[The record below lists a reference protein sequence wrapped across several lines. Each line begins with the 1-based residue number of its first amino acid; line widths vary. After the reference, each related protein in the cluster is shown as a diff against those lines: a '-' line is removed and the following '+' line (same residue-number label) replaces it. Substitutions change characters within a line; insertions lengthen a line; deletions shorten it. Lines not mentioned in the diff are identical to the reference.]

1 MPMRYTQS
9 EPWKEAILAAFYG
22 RPSEPPGRTR
32 GGVCLREARLG
43 NFHRA
48 PPLAGGL
55 AHVRSGD
62 WHDGR
67 TIVAPTIVNRG

>member
-1 MPMRYTQS
+1 MRYTQS

-43 NFHRA
+43 NFRH
-48 PPLAGGL
+48 
-55 AHVRSGD
+55 
-62 WHDGR
+62 
-67 TIVAPTIVNRG
+67 